1 MIPAREDGLTE
12 DLSQLFPFVPIAVA
26 LGVAGGLSPAFF
38 TLPTVLR
45 SYVQHFAAGLLM
57 AIIAVDLLPEVR
69 EYGEYGA
76 ALIGFALGGAVMV
89 SMEFG
94 IDVLEKVRDENLPVG
109 MAVAAGLDTTIDG
122 LIIGTGFA
130 VDPTLGALLAV
141 GLGVELFSLNTAVSS
156 EFRNSGASRVMT
168 IATTS
173 GIAFMLVL
181 GAVGGVLLL
190 DGRADAVFALVLS
203 FAAAALLYLVTEEL
217 LVKGHAAA
225 NTATTSAV
233 FFLGFLALMAF
244 TLWVDA

>member
-1 MIPAREDGLTE
+1 LPEELA
-12 DLSQLFPFVPIAVA
+12 QLFPFVPIAAA
-26 LGVAGGLSPAFF
+26 LGVAGGISPAFF
-38 TLPTVLR
+38 TLPATLR

-69 EYGEYGA
+69 EYGEHTA
-76 ALIGFALGGAVMV
+76 ALIGFGVGATVMV
-89 SMEFG
+89 VMEFG
-94 IDVLEKVRDENLPVG
+94 IDRLEKLRDGDLPVG
-109 MAVAAGLDTTIDG
+109 MAVAAGIDTAVDG
-122 LIIGTGFA
+122 MIIGTGFV

-156 EFRNSGASRVMT
+156 EFRNSGASRRVT

-173 GIAFMLVL
+173 GIASMLLL
-181 GAVGGVLLL
+181 GAAAGVFFL
-190 DGRADAVFALVLS
+190 DGRPDAMFALVLS

-233 FFLGFLALMAF
+233 FFVGFLALMAF
-244 TLWVDA
+244 TLWLET